1 MGDRTA
7 IEWTDLTWNP
17 WHGCT
22 QVSAGCDLC
31 YMFREKR
38 YYGQDPEVVQR
49 SKTKFTEPL
58 KWERELA
65 ATGQRKLVFTCSWSD
80 WFHKAADAW
89 RDEAWAIIKQTP
101 HLTYQILTKRPG
113 RIARHL
119 PADWGDG
126 YENVWLGVSVE
137 NQDAA
142 FRVRQLAN
150 VPARVRFVSAEPLI
164 GALNLSNAYEAA
176 NDTYYNLLP
185 AIHWLIIGGE
195 SGGPERREMQIEWA
209 RDLIAQCRRHDTAPF
224 VKQLGGPVNAKR
236 GDPAEWPEDLRVR
249 EWPAGY
255 EVANVTA

>member
-17 WHGCT
+17 WMGCT
-22 QVSAGCDLC
+22 KVSAGCDLC
-31 YMFREKR
+31 YMFREQPQ
-38 YYGQDPEVVQR
+38 YGNDPSVVRR
-49 SKTKFTEPL
+49 SKTKFNDPL
-58 KWERELA
+58 KWERQLA
-65 ATGQRKLVFTCSWSD
+65 TTGERKLVFTCSWSD
-80 WFHKAADAW
+80 WFHKDADAW

-119 PADWGDG
+119 PRDWGHG
-126 YENVWLGVSVE
+126 YENVWLGVSCESDDVRH
-137 NQDAA
+137 
-142 FRVRQLAN
+142 RVTQLAD

-164 GALNLSNAYEAA
+164 APLMLAGIFGDMQYHG
-176 NDTYYNLLP
+176 

-195 SGGPERREMQIEWA
+195 SGGNDRREMKLEWA
-209 RDLIAQCRRHDTAPF
+209 RDLILQCRDFDVAPF

-255 EVANVTA
+255 EVQHA